1 MPAESKP
8 TLEDTKL
15 RHINFFKQAEQY
27 GWTRWAARLLEPL
40 SLVDGSRRNADR
52 TEWERILR
60 DTQDWVPSSVDV
72 NLDCL
77 EIGTAKDLPIEQGAF
92 RKKLMTLHPWRKGP
106 YSVFGTHIDTEW
118 HSDWK
123 WQRIAPHLTPL
134 RGRKVL
140 DVGCGSGYHAWRM
153 WGAGAEAVV
162 AIDPSQLF
170 WIQFQLIQQW
180 IANWIGVQPE
190 YMPNTPVQYLPI
202 PLESMPK
209 HTQAFDTIFSMG
221 VLYHRKSPFE
231 HLDHLRSLLRKG
243 GEVVLETLVVEGDR
257 TTVFVPP
264 GRYAV
269 MNNVWCLPSVEALK
283 LWMERV
289 GFVNVRCVDVNQT
302 SIAEQRNTEWM
313 TWQSLPDFLDPN
325 DSTKTIE
332 GHPAPLRAT
341 LIANRP

>member
-1 MPAESKP
+1 MMEK
-8 TLEDTKL
+8 TKE
-15 RHINFFKQAEQY
+15 RHQNFFKQAEQY
-27 GWTRWAARLLEPL
+27 GWTRWTENLLEPL
-40 SLVDGSRRNADR
+40 SLVDGKRRNTDR
-52 TEWERILR
+52 DKWEKILAE
-60 DTQDWVPSSVDV
+60 TCDWVPSVVDV
-72 NLDCL
+72 NQDCIQ
-77 EIGTAKDLPIEQGAF
+77 IGAGSDLSIGADSF
-92 RKKLMTLHPWRKGP
+92 RNQLMSLHPWRKGP

-123 WQRIAPHLTPL
+123 WQRILPYVSSLE
-134 RGRKVL
+134 GRRVL

-170 WIQFQLIQQW
+170 WVQFQLMQQW
-180 IANWIGVQPE
+180 IANWIGRQPE

-202 PLESMPK
+202 PLEAMPK

-231 HLDHLRSLLRKG
+231 HLDHLRSLLQKG
-243 GEVVLETLVVEGDR
+243 GEVVLETLVVEGDVS
-257 TTVFVPP
+257 TVFVPP

-269 MNNVWCLPSVEALK
+269 MNNVWCLPSVDALK
-283 LWMERV
+283 HWMERV
-289 GFVNVRCVDVNQT
+289 GFVNVRCVDINQT
-302 SIAEQRNTEWM
+302 SIEEQRSTDWM
-313 TWQSLPDFLDPN
+313 TWKSLPDFLDADNPN
-325 DSTKTIE
+325 KTIE

>member
-1 MPAESKP
+1 MFEH
-8 TLEDTKL
+8 TKH
-15 RHINFFKQAEQY
+15 RHQNFFKQAELY
-27 GWTRWAARLLEPL
+27 SWSRWAERLLEPL
-40 SLVDGSRRNADR
+40 SVVDGARRNTDRDDWEKILAD
-52 TEWERILR
+52 TC
-60 DTQDWVPSSVDV
+60 DWVPSVVDV
-72 NLDCL
+72 SQDCIQ
-77 EIGTAKDLPIEQGAF
+77 IGTQIDMSIEPEVF
-92 RKKLMTLHPWRKGP
+92 RNRLMSLHPWRKGP

-123 WQRIAPHLTPL
+123 WSRIESHVADLQ
-134 RGRKVL
+134 GRRVL

-170 WIQFQLIQQW
+170 WVQFQLMQQW
-180 IANWIGVQPE
+180 IANWMGQQPE
-190 YMPNTPVQYLPI
+190 YMPNTPVQYLPL
-202 PLESMPK
+202 PLESIPK
-209 HTQAFDTIFSMG
+209 HIQAFDTVFSMG

-243 GEVVLETLVVEGDR
+243 GEVVLETLVVEGDS

-269 MNNVWCLPSVEALK
+269 MNNVWCLLSVVALK

-289 GFVNVRCVDVNQT
+289 GFVNVRCVDLNQT
-302 SIAEQRNTEWM
+302 TIEEQRSTDWM
-313 TWQSLPDFLDPN
+313 TWQSLPDFLDSN
-325 DSTKTIE
+325 DSNKTIE

-341 LIANRP
+341 LIGNRP

>member
-1 MPAESKP
+1 MFEQ
-8 TLEDTKL
+8 TKH
-15 RHINFFKQAEQY
+15 RHQNFFKQAEQY
-27 GWTRWAARLLEPL
+27 GWARWATQLLEPL
-40 SLVDGSRRNADR
+40 SSVDGPRRNADR
-52 TEWERILR
+52 DEWEKIFA
-60 DTQDWVPSSVDV
+60 DTCDWVPSVVDV
-72 NLDCL
+72 SQDCIQ
-77 EIGTAKDLPIEQGAF
+77 IGTQTDLPIEPEVF
-92 RKKLMTLHPWRKGP
+92 RNRLMSLHPWRKGP

-123 WQRIAPHLTPL
+123 WSRIESYVADLQ
-134 RGRKVL
+134 GRRVL

-153 WGAGAEAVV
+153 WGAGAEAVL

-170 WIQFQLIQQW
+170 WVQFQLIQQW
-180 IANWIGVQPE
+180 ISNWIGQQPE
-190 YMPNTPVQYLPI
+190 YMPNTPVQYLPV
-202 PLESMPK
+202 PLEAIPK
-209 HTQAFDTIFSMG
+209 HIQAFDTVFSMG

-243 GEVVLETLVVEGDR
+243 GEVVLETLVVEGGI

-269 MNNVWCLPSVEALK
+269 MNNVWCLPSVSALK

-289 GFVNVRCVDVNQT
+289 GFVNVRCVDINQT
-302 SIAEQRNTEWM
+302 TIEEQRSTEWM
-313 TWQSLPDFLDPN
+313 TWQSLPDFLDAN

-341 LIANRP
+341 LIGNRP

>member
-1 MPAESKP
+1 MMEK
-8 TLEDTKL
+8 TKR
-15 RHINFFKQAEQY
+15 RHQNFFNQAEQY
-27 GWTRWAARLLEPL
+27 GWTRWAEKLLEPL
-40 SLVDGSRRNADR
+40 SLVDGQRRNTDR
-52 TEWERILR
+52 DEWEKILAE
-60 DTQDWVPSSVDV
+60 TCDWVPSVVDV
-72 NLDCL
+72 NQDCIQ
-77 EIGTAKDLPIEQGAF
+77 IGEGSDLSIDADSF
-92 RKKLMTLHPWRKGP
+92 RNQLMSLHPWRKGP

-123 WQRIAPHLTPL
+123 WQRIVQHVSSLD
-134 RGRKVL
+134 GRRVL

-170 WIQFQLIQQW
+170 WVQFQLMQQW
-180 IANWIGVQPE
+180 IANWIGRQPE

-202 PLESMPK
+202 PLEAMPK

-231 HLDHLRSLLRKG
+231 HLDHLRSLLLKG
-243 GEVVLETLVVEGDR
+243 GEVVLETLVVEGDV

-264 GRYAV
+264 GRYAA
-269 MNNVWCLPSVEALK
+269 MNNVWCLPSVDALK

-289 GFVNVRCVDVNQT
+289 GFVNVRCVDINKT
-302 SIAEQRNTEWM
+302 SIEEQRSTDWM
-313 TWQSLPDFLDPN
+313 TWKSLPDFLDSVNPN
-325 DSTKTIE
+325 KTIE

>member
-1 MPAESKP
+1 MVENIKH
-8 TLEDTKL
+8 
-15 RHINFFKQAEQY
+15 RHQNFFRQSEQY
-27 GWTRWAARLLEPL
+27 GWDRWADKLLGPL
-40 SLVDGSRRNADR
+40 SLVDGQRRNTDR
-52 TEWERILR
+52 DEWEKILAV
-60 DTQDWVPSSVDV
+60 TQDWVPSTVDV
-72 NLDCL
+72 NQDCIQ
-77 EIGTAKDLPIEQGAF
+77 IGISSDLPISSDFF
-92 RKKLMTLHPWRKGP
+92 RDLLMSIHPWRKGP

-123 WQRIAPHLTPL
+123 WQRIVPHLSSL
-134 RGRKVL
+134 KGRRVL

-170 WIQFQLIQQW
+170 WVQFQLMQQW
-180 IANWIGVQPE
+180 IANWIGQQPE
-190 YMPNTPVQYLPI
+190 YMPNTPVQYLPL
-202 PLESMPK
+202 PLEVIPK
-209 HTQAFDTIFSMG
+209 HTQSFDTIFSMG

-243 GEVVLETLVVEGDR
+243 GELVLETLVVEGDSR
-257 TTVFVPP
+257 TVFVPP

-269 MNNVWCLPSVEALK
+269 MNNVWCLPSVDALK

-289 GFVNVRCVDVNQT
+289 GFINVRCVDLNQT
-302 SIAEQRNTEWM
+302 TTKEQRSTTWM
-313 TWQSLPDFLDPN
+313 TWKSLPDFLDSHDFN
-325 DSTKTIE
+325 KTIE